1 MGYIHT
7 RFTGGCM
14 LTALS
19 CAFNLCGGIM
29 EKTTEEIKELLDTI
43 MRRYEHMQGW
53 LLKIAMDSIDIHH
66 LFYDETMQLM
76 EEFQMSGHLDQS
88 LRELKQ
94 LQRKYENA
102 ANYKLEIAE
111 QWIERN
117 KSEIERKKNTI
128 MELVEEIEF
137 PPAKKIRQ
145 A

>member
-1 MGYIHT
+1 
-7 RFTGGCM
+7 M
-14 LTALS
+14 LIAARLALN
-19 CAFNLCGGIM
+19 FCGGLM

-53 LLKIAMDSIDIHH
+53 LLKIAMDSINIHH

-76 EEFQMSGHLDQS
+76 EEFRTSGHPDLS

-94 LQRKYENA
+94 LQRKYENS

-117 KSEIERKKNTI
+117 KSEIERKRDTI
-128 MELVEEIEF
+128 VKLVEEMDSHPIQ
-137 PPAKKIRQ
+137 KMRQ

>member
-1 MGYIHT
+1 
-7 RFTGGCM
+7 
-14 LTALS
+14 
-19 CAFNLCGGIM
+19 M

-53 LLKIAMDSIDIHH
+53 LLKIAMDSINIHH

-76 EEFQMSGHLDQS
+76 EEFRTSGHPDLS

-94 LQRKYENA
+94 LQRKYENS

-117 KSEIERKKNTI
+117 KSEIERKRDTI
-128 MELVEEIEF
+128 LKLVEEMDSHPIQ
-137 PPAKKIRQ
+137 KMRQ

>member
-1 MGYIHT
+1 
-7 RFTGGCM
+7 M
-14 LTALS
+14 LIAARLALN
-19 CAFNLCGGIM
+19 FYGELM

-53 LLKIAMDSIDIHH
+53 LLKIAMDSINIHH

-76 EEFQMSGHLDQS
+76 EEFRTSGHPDLS

-94 LQRKYENA
+94 LQRKYENS

-117 KSEIERKKNTI
+117 KSEIERNRDTI
-128 MELVEEIEF
+128 LKLVEEMDSHPIQ
-137 PPAKKIRQ
+137 KMRQ

>member
-1 MGYIHT
+1 
-7 RFTGGCM
+7 
-14 LTALS
+14 
-19 CAFNLCGGIM
+19 M

-53 LLKIAMDSIDIHH
+53 LLKIAMDSIGIHR
-66 LFYDETMQLM
+66 LFYDEAMQLM
-76 EEFQMSGHLDQS
+76 EEFQMSGHVDQS

-94 LQRKYENA
+94 LQRKYA
-102 ANYKLEIAE
+102 KSANYKLEIAE

-128 MELVEEIEF
+128 MKLVEEIEF